1 MGKHL
6 TECPETQTITH
17 RRFITSSIRK
27 NSSRSH
33 SLHQTGLAMRNEVFQ
48 CWSNDPSLVE
58 CYHLLLLTLLH
69 HARYQR
75 NVRKAQC
82 PSSHVAARQAVHY
95 TGYASTLS
103 LKTMTLALPMLTCT
117 AIYIT
122 SILIDTSL
130 HANPRR
136 SSNKIWSSIER
147 SRMHPPQH
155 VWDLY
160 ANRVVPYWAAIKL
173 LWPMSHAWLD
183 EKDLKRVMT
192 PINGYKWPMPIL
204 KDADLNLIRIEMLNL
219 SAEYICSDVLCLRQ
233 EGWNEDPCFA
243 ISQEEWDER
252 EALCKEEWKVD
263 MPTIGCVYPLSIHVI
278 CYLSGLG
285 LLRYF
290 KTARDFEDD
299 RCWFNQVWTL
309 QEISDDMLI
318 AGKTY
323 DDDNDDMVD
332 ERFMTVDMQWRMD
345 GQLTSLHQDWGL
357 THVQKPRYLS
367 SCHEYKNG
375 NQPNP

>member
-1 MGKHL
+1 MPQFTHGGTPGSPLYRVCKYFVIENYDLGTAYTHL
-6 TECPETQTITH
+6 HCYLYNFNIDRHVTACKSDEKQ
-17 RRFITSSIRK
+17 
-27 NSSRSH
+27 
-33 SLHQTGLAMRNEVFQ
+33 QQ
-48 CWSNDPSLVE
+48 DLVE
-58 CYHLLLLTLLH
+58 H
-69 HARYQR
+69 
-75 NVRKAQC
+75 RKIKNA
-82 PSSHVAARQAVHY
+82 P
-95 TGYASTLS
+95 
-103 LKTMTLALPMLTCT
+103 
-117 AIYIT
+117 
-122 SILIDTSL
+122 
-130 HANPRR
+130 PR
-136 SSNKIWSSIER
+136 
-147 SRMHPPQH
+147 H

-192 PINGYKWPMPIL
+192 PINGYKWPMPIP
-204 KDADLNLIRIEMLNL
+204 KDADLDLIRIEMLNL
-219 SAEYICSDVLCLRQ
+219 SAEYVCSDVLCLRQ

-345 GQLTSLHQDWGL
+345 GQLTSLHQD
-357 THVQKPRYLS
+357 
-367 SCHEYKNG
+367 
-375 NQPNP
+375 